1 MTPKP
6 IQAGDLAEVIS
17 GMLGDKSPNK
27 GLIVKVI
34 HRAYECPQLGV
45 IWRCE
50 AEFGIQHDTTR
61 VITPGVLDFA
71 QSWLKRIEPPALL
84 GKAVNKELEKQ

>member
-6 IQAGDLAEVIS
+6 LQAGDLAEVIS

-34 HRAYECPQLGV
+34 HRVYECPELGV

-50 AEFGIQHDTTR
+50 AAFGIQHDTTR
-61 VITPGVLDFA
+61 VATPGVLDFA
-71 QSWLKRIEPPALL
+71 QSWLRKIEPPALPD
-84 GKAVNKELEKQ
+84 KAVTKKLEKQ